1 MRKLSIALSIVFF
14 CFANLASA
22 QPSASMAMPD
32 ILVYKTKGDY
42 RKLVP
47 VLLSPDKKRVV
58 SYPDPTDVVGGSG
71 PEPVSLHKGYLLD
84 KRGVGWNTA
93 FIKLT
98 YEEYGK
104 LPAVPSPEELYNMIV
119 DKNPL
124 TELYDCGRRE
134 PMKNQVHRMNDM
146 IDEGKIK
153 KKCTNMN
160 NPKYKL

>member
-1 MRKLSIALSIVFF
+1 MRKLIVVFIAILF
-14 CFANLASA
+14 CKANPVSAQASA
-22 QPSASMAMPD
+22 VMAMPD
-32 ILVYKTKGDY
+32 VLIYKTKGDY

-58 SYPDPTDVVGGSG
+58 SYPDPTDVIGGSG
-71 PEPVSLHKGYLLD
+71 PEPVQLHKGYLLD
-84 KRGVGWNTA
+84 KRGVGWSSA

-104 LPAVPSPEELYNMIV
+104 LKSPPSPEELYKMIV

-134 PMKNQVHRMNDM
+134 PMNNQVHRMNDM

-153 KKCTNMN
+153 KKCTPIRKEN
-160 NPKYKL
+160 NKL

>member
-1 MRKLSIALSIVFF
+1 MRKTSIVLILISF
-14 CFANLASA
+14 CTKGIISA

-42 RKLVP
+42 NSLVP

-58 SYPDPTDVVGGSG
+58 SYPDQSDMAGGNG
-71 PEPVSLHKGYLLD
+71 PMPVKLHKGYLLD

-93 FIKLT
+93 FLKLT
-98 YEEYGK
+98 YAEYGK
-104 LPAVPSPEELYNMIV
+104 LKTIPDPEELYKMII

-134 PMKNQVHRMNDM
+134 PMKNLAHRLNDM
-146 IDEGKIK
+146 IDEGKIA
-153 KKCTNMN
+153 KKCTHIRK
-160 NPKYKL
+160 PE